1 MTLVRNKH
9 SGTYEGDFRVKGIQR
24 LHISLGTK
32 NRKVAQ
38 PRHDAILKLFKQKR
52 VELIDQLRVNDLTVE
67 RLESMVEH
75 HEPLTPVPVAEAP
88 HSWGTVDECA
98 DAYIQ
103 WIDRHPN
110 RRDKTR
116 KVAEWQIRGF
126 RDFLYQGVRVGAMD
140 MDAVTTEIVEAYQ
153 QALVD
158 AKAPQNTIT
167 TVMSRVGA
175 LWRFVRKREDRESQ
189 KKRRAPRPVYSPV
202 DPERVIRNV
211 TRRERFLTEDE
222 MARLFAETPPAA
234 RFGVYC
240 GAMAGLRVDEML
252 HLRPTL
258 DVDLEMGTLT
268 IRDHTDPEWHPKTRR
283 SRRTIPMAKPLHA
296 AAREHAE
303 RWASD
308 AWMMPTIRFHDRP
321 LTQNGWRDVFKPI
334 VERAGMVF
342 GNQTPQGV
350 TYHTL
355 RHTFAS
361 HAVMRGVDLYTVA
374 QLLGDSLQTVEATYA
389 HLSPDHKKAAI
400 AKLEPAFKMTPPV
413 PQNPEG
419 K

>member
-1 MTLVRNKH
+1 MTLIRTRA
-9 SGTYEGDFRVKGIQR
+9 GWYEGDFRAKGIQR
-24 LHISLGTK
+24 LHLALGTK
-32 NRKVAQ
+32 NRKEAQ
-38 PRHDAILKLFKQKR
+38 PRHDAVHKLFKQR
-52 VELIDQLRVNDLTVE
+52 RTEMIDQLRSGDLTVE
-67 RLESMVEH
+67 RLEAMVEH
-75 HEPLTPVPVAEAP
+75 HESLAPVPVAEAP
-88 HSWGTVDECA
+88 HSWGTVDVCA

-110 RRDKTR
+110 RRDKTT
-116 KVAEWQIRGF
+116 KVAAWQLAGF
-126 RDFLYQGVRVGAMD
+126 RAFVYQGQRVGAMD
-140 MDAVTTEIVEAYQ
+140 MDAVTPEMIEAYQ

-189 KKRRAPRPVYSPV
+189 QKRRAPRPVYSPV

-222 MARLFAETPPAA
+222 LARLFAETPPAA

-258 DVDLEMGTLT
+258 DVDLDMGTLT
-268 IRDHTDPEWHPKTRR
+268 IRDHVDPEWHPKTRR
-283 SRRTIPMAKPLHA
+283 SRRTVPMAKPLLA

-308 AWMMPTIRFHDRP
+308 QWMMPTIRYKDRP
-321 LTQNGWRDVFKPI
+321 LTQTGWRLVFKPI
-334 VERAGMVF
+334 VERAGLVF
-342 GNQTPQGV
+342 GNETPQGV

-374 QLLGDSLQTVEATYA
+374 QLLGDSLQMVEQTYA
-389 HLSPDHKKAAI
+389 HLSPDHKRAAI
-400 AKLEPAFKMTPPV
+400 QKMEAAFKVTQPV
-413 PQNPEG
+413 TQKPNG